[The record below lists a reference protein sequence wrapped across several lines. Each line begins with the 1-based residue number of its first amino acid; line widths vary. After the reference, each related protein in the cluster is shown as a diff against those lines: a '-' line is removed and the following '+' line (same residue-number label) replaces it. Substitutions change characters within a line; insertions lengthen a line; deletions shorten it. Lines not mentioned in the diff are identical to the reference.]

1 MNLKIFLF
9 AVAAVFVQQQH
20 STNGQEIKQVKLNK
34 LFSHLSKNNLNTFFL
49 YQNLPINLTVL
60 YKPLHHLS
68 RTFIIESLK
77 PLMTNINT
85 SYLQLQLIPAGD
97 SVINGVDNTTVQ
109 CTSPDQC
116 TAAQFHSCALD
127 LYFEN
132 DPILTWNF
140 IYCTVKNKL
149 IAGVFPAA
157 QRCAKEELSEARW
170 NELYQGCVVTGRGN
184 ELLAENVRK
193 TAQLFPQGLPAVPTV
208 LLNDQVLSKAADL
221 DTDALK
227 TFVCRLI
234 SAEQIQPDYCQLRIA
249 KKIPVRVFYESTSDL
264 SKVFFRKQTDPWCVY
279 LEEMMSL
286 ELYPAG
292 NVPLFGPNKTSISSD
307 SSFGNRLLSV
317 VNERYFNHLEQNSI
331 DGDFMDGYMR
341 TLVFHTCFYN
351 ASQWRGSEGV
361 MTEQDFISAAQHC
374 AEMSLPLDDWF
385 NFVAAVKS
393 KEGEEIYSK
402 VVSYTEKFK
411 ADNGLSESGFTSIPW
426 VTIGVETVGSP
437 PVHSRQ
443 AANDLFLTVC
453 SLYPLP
459 SEGGVNRPIEC
470 TPVEVKV
477 LYSAA
482 DTEKSADFLLN
493 QLPEVFWRR
502 RQRID
507 LTLTP
512 YIELPLLNE
521 SLTAEEACQQ
531 NETVCTLNTAH
542 ACAVKMYFEAGDS
555 DTVQWDGKNQTL
567 AFISCSFE
575 KLQENKFKNV
585 VQIVEHCANAHFI
598 SADLLSYCSQSAEGK
613 RYLEEM
619 RNRTLELQ
627 NLQNQKSVLAYPLI
641 LINGEVDNGAKT
653 DLKAAICEAIV
664 GDKMEYCHEKDN
676 DNDNGGGG
684 WTPSSSPAIFFFSS
698 FLCLIVVPLYL
709 TF

>member
-1 MNLKIFLF
+1 M
-9 AVAAVFVQQQH
+9 
-20 STNGQEIKQVKLNK
+20 
-34 LFSHLSKNNLNTFFL
+34 
-49 YQNLPINLTVL
+49 
-60 YKPLHHLS
+60 
-68 RTFIIESLK
+68 
-77 PLMTNINT
+77 
-85 SYLQLQLIPAGD
+85 
-97 SVINGVDNTTVQ
+97 
-109 CTSPDQC
+109 
-116 TAAQFHSCALD
+116 
-127 LYFEN
+127 
-132 DPILTWNF
+132 
-140 IYCTVKNKL
+140 KNKL

-157 QRCAKEELSEARW
+157 QRCAKEEFSEARW
-170 NELYQGCVVTGRGN
+170 NKLYQGCVSTGTGN
-184 ELLAENVRK
+184 QLLAENVRK
-193 TAQLFPQGLPAVPTV
+193 TAKLFPQGLPAVPTV
-208 LLNDQVLSKAADL
+208 LLNDQMLSKAADL
-221 DTDALK
+221 DTGALQ
-227 TFVCRLI
+227 TSVCRLI
-234 SAEQIQPDYCQLRIA
+234 PTELQPDYCQLQIA

-279 LEEMMSL
+279 LEEMITL

-292 NVPLFGPNKTSISSD
+292 NVPLLGPNKTTSTSSD

-317 VNERYFNHLEQNSI
+317 VNERYFNHLDVAAI

-351 ASQWRGSEGV
+351 ASQWKGNNG

-411 ADNGLSESGFTSIPW
+411 ADNGLSESGLTSIPW
-426 VTIGVETVGSP
+426 VTIGTVGNSGSP
-437 PVHSRQ
+437 LHSRQ

-470 TPVEVKV
+470 TPVEIKV
-477 LYSAA
+477 FYSAA
-482 DTEKSADFLLN
+482 DTESSADFLLN

-507 LTLTP
+507 LTLIP
-512 YIELPLLNE
+512 YIELPLPLNE
-521 SLTAEEACQQ
+521 SLTAEEVCQQ

-542 ACAVKMYFEAGDS
+542 ACAVKMYFEAKDS

-567 AFISCSFE
+567 GFISCTFE
-575 KLQENKFKNV
+575 KMLLKTTSENDV
-585 VQIVEHCANAHFI
+585 TQIVEHCANAHFI
-598 SADLLSYCSQSAEGK
+598 SADLLSYCSQSAEGR

-627 NLQNQKSVLAYPLI
+627 NLQNQKKLLAHPLI
-641 LINGEVDNGAKT
+641 LINGQVDNRAKT
-653 DLKAAICEAIV
+653 NLKAAICEAIV
-664 GDKMEYCHEKDN
+664 GDKMEYCHEKE
-676 DNDNGGGG
+676 DNGGGS
-684 WTPSSSPAIFFFSS
+684 TLSSSPAIFFSS
-698 FLCLIVVPLYL
+698 FFCLIVVPIFFT